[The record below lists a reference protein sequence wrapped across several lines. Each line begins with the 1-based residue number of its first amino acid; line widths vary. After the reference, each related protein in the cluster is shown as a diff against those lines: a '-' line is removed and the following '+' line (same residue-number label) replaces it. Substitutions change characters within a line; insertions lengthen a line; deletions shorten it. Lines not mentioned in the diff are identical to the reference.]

1 MRPHTDG
8 PRAATS
14 KPSVLRERGGVESS
28 GGLELLARAR
38 WTSSYRPVGSIRRR
52 AATRALVPLL
62 RDSRAGAASRRKA
75 LERARTA
82 RRLAR
87 GHRARRR
94 GDEADRLLLLPGQE
108 RAAHRGHLRRARRA
122 RHRPADGRA
131 PRHAGPRASR
141 VGPRLPRDPTGLGAA
156 AAARRRRVAD
166 GGSDPPGAKRFLPP
180 FFLSCAAAP
189 GRRRAFRRAT
199 ADRHG
204 LRDAAALQPDRPL
217 DRPRCYTLSPG

>member
-8 PRAATS
+8 PRAAAS
-14 KPSVLRERGGVESS
+14 KPSVCAKGAASKARAGWSS
-28 GGLELLARAR
+28 LARAR

-75 LERARTA
+75 LERSRTP

-122 RHRPADGRA
+122 RHRPADGRT
-131 PRHAGPRASR
+131 PRGAGPRASR
-141 VGPRLPRDPTGLGAA
+141 VSPRLTRDRAVLGAA

-166 GGSDPPGAKRFLPP
+166 GGSDQPGAKRFLPP
-180 FFLSCAAAP
+180 FFLAGAAAP
-189 GRRRAFRRAT
+189 GRRRAFWRAT

-204 LRDAAALQPDRPL
+204 LRHAGALQPDRPL
-217 DRPRCYTLSPG
+217 DRPRCHTWRP